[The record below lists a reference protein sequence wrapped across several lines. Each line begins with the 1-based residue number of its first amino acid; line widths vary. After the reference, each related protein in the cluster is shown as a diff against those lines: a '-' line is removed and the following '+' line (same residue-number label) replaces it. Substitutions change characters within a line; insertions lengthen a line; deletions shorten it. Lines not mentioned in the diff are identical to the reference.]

1 MGDVNS
7 NATHILCILSVG
19 TIHNAT
25 IVLRAFG
32 AVVHADILRLFA
44 DVQFYLHN
52 DSRFEVTGV
61 LAGRHHLSLCIVD
74 AVQGYRGLW

>member
-1 MGDVNS
+1 MGGVNS
-7 NATHILCILSVG
+7 NAAHTHCILSVG

-25 IVLRAFG
+25 IVLRALW
-32 AVVHADILRLFA
+32 AVIHADIFRLFA

-52 DSRFEVTGV
+52 DSRFEVIGV
-61 LAGRHHLSLCIVD
+61 LTGRHHLSLCIVN

>member
-1 MGDVNS
+1 MGDVSS
-7 NATHILCILSVG
+7 NAAHTLCLLSEG
-19 TIHNAT
+19 TIHDAART
-25 IVLRAFG
+25 LTVFR

-61 LAGRHHLSLCIVD
+61 LTGRHHLSLCIIN
-74 AVQGYRGLW
+74 AVQVYRGLW